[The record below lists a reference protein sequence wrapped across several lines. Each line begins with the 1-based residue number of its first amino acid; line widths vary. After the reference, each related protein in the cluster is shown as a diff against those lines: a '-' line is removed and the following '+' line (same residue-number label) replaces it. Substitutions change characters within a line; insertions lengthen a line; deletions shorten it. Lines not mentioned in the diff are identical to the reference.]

1 MPTMTPSP
9 LLPSTPPGT
18 LEPSQTVGAPIHSG
32 PLSVVSSRSK
42 STWTAET
49 PSMSATSWACA
60 RVSCTA
66 MPLIASV

>member
-9 LLPSTPPGT
+9 LLPTPPGT
-18 LEPSQTVGAPIHSG
+18 LVPSHTVGAPIHSG

-49 PSMSATSWACA
+49 PSMPATFLAWA
-60 RVSCTA
+60 RVIRTA
-66 MPLIASV
+66 TPLRASV